1 MPADLWN
8 ERYRQGE
15 HSRDQPLD
23 FIARLLPPGDGRLAL
38 DLACGA
44 GRHALLM
51 ASKGWRV
58 TAVDWSET
66 ALALIRAQDSRIE
79 TVAADLEAGAFSIE
93 RNRWDL
99 ICVSFYMQ
107 RELFPAIGNGLRPG
121 GILAM
126 AFPML
131 DHREGVRPMRTE
143 FLIDSGELRAIYQ
156 GFNILHDVETLP
168 DPPRRRTAEFWATSA
183 LADNTK

>member
-1 MPADLWN
+1 MPAAQWN

-23 FIARLLPPGDGRLAL
+23 FIARLLPPGGNRLAL

-51 ASKGWRV
+51 ASKGWQV

-66 ALALIRAQDSRIE
+66 ALTLVRAQDPRIH
-79 TVAADLEAGAFSIE
+79 TVAADLEAGAFPIE
-93 RNRWDL
+93 RNSWDF

-107 RELFPAIGNGLRPG
+107 RELFPAIANGIHPG

-126 AFPML
+126 ALPMV
-131 DHREGVRPMRTE
+131 DDREGVRPMRAE
-143 FLIDSGELRAIYQ
+143 FLIGSGELRSVYR
-156 GFNILHDVETLP
+156 GFEILHDVETLP
-168 DPPRRRTAEFWATSA
+168 DPPRRRTAEFWATRA
-183 LADNTK
+183 LADNRK